1 MSKEQIRKEYLTKRK
16 SLSSQF
22 VKLESLK
29 ISDIVSQ
36 NFTLESKTVHC
47 FIPIEKNNEI
57 DTWLLIDR
65 IMEKGRVVVPKT
77 NFEDKSMTHFY
88 FEKDTELVLNSHG
101 ILEPNEAKK
110 AEIEEIDIVLL
121 PLLAFDKNGFRVGYG
136 GGFYDRFLAQLPKK
150 TKLIGLSLFDPM
162 DEIKELDTFDKKM
175 HHCITPTE
183 IYSFD

>member
-101 ILEPNEAKK
+101 ILEPNEAKQ

>member
-1 MSKEQIRKEYLTKRK
+1 MNKKQIRKEYLTKRK

-65 IMEKGRVVVPKT
+65 IMEKGSVVVPKT
-77 NFEDKSMTHFY
+77 NFEDNSMTHFY
-88 FEKDTELVLNSHG
+88 FEKNTELVLNSRG
-101 ILEPNEAKK
+101 ILEANEAKK
-110 AEIEEIDIVLL
+110 LKLRRLIL
-121 PLLAFDKNGFRVGYG
+121 FYFRYW
-136 GGFYDRFLAQLPKK
+136 LS
-150 TKLIGLSLFDPM
+150 TKM
-162 DEIKELDTFDKKM
+162 DSE
-175 HHCITPTE
+175 
-183 IYSFD
+183 